1 MATYIGF
8 STNPK
13 FKNFKATDFDLAV
26 EDLLNH
32 FNIRIGEKL
41 MNPTFGCVVWDVLF
55 ENFTDDVRAEIIEN
69 IGQII
74 DSEPRLNLVSINVDE
89 YDQGL
94 QIDLELQYVNSPLA
108 TSLSVFFDQNSDQIY
123 VAG

>member
-8 STNPK
+8 STDPK
-13 FKNFKATDFDLAV
+13 FKNFKATDFELAI

-32 FNIRIGEKL
+32 FNIRVGEKL
-41 MNPTFGCVVWDVLF
+41 MNPNFGCIVWDMLF
-55 ENFTDDVRAEIIEN
+55 ENFTDTVRAAVIEN
-69 IGQII
+69 IGEII

-94 QIDLELQYVNSPLA
+94 QIDLELQFVNSPLA